1 MIEPISSLELDVRHC
16 SKLAEYEE
24 CVRVEHAVW
33 GEAIAVPSAL
43 FVVAHHTGGQV
54 VGAFHQGK
62 MAGFALA
69 LAAMRAGKL
78 FLHSHMAAVLAQFR
92 DRGVGRRLKLFQ
104 RQDALKRGIDLI
116 EWTFDPLEIKNAHFN
131 FVRLG
136 AVARRYIPDCYG
148 VTASPLHGGL
158 PTDRLV
164 AEWWLSS
171 ERVKS
176 ILADDAHPMDAA
188 AERVSIPANL
198 TEIKGG
204 NRGAAARAQA
214 QAREHF
220 QKWFAKGYVATGVE
234 SRVRGTDYLLEPAA
248 AISGLRLP
256 ELAGI

>member
-1 MIEPISSLELDVRHC
+1 MIEPITSFDLDVRRC

-24 CVRVEHAVW
+24 CVRMQHAVW
-33 GEAIAVPSAL
+33 GESIAVPSAI

-54 VGAFHQGK
+54 VGAFHEGK
-62 MAGFALA
+62 LAGFALA
-69 LAAMRAGKL
+69 LAAMRLGKA
-78 FLHSHMAAVLAQFR
+78 FLHSHMTAVVAQFR

-104 RQDALKRGIDLI
+104 RQDALNRGIERI
-116 EWTFDPLEIKNAHFN
+116 EWTFDPLDLKNAHFN

-176 ILADDAHPMDAA
+176 ILADDASPMKGSP
-188 AERVSIPANL
+188 ERVSIPANL
-198 TEIKGG
+198 TEIKEGDLES
-204 NRGAAARAQA
+204 AAHLQA
-214 QAREHF
+214 QARDHF
-220 QKWFAKGYVATGVE
+220 QKWFANGYAATGVE
-234 SRVRGTDYLLEPAA
+234 SREDGTDYLLEPAA
-248 AISGLRLP
+248 AINGLRLP
-256 ELAGI
+256 ELSEI